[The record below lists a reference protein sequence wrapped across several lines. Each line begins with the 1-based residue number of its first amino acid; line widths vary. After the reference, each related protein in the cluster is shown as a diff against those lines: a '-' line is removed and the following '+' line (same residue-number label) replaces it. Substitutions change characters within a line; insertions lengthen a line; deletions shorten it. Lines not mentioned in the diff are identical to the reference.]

1 MGSTYD
7 SGYFG
12 FGTQDPSTVVQR
24 AYQYT
29 SGSPVNMDAVKSFM
43 SKIPTKASDI
53 FYVLFLGSAVC
64 FVIFFILFVID
75 YTMYPI
81 FSFSAGQPGLISVPI
96 PLDKSIAYNK
106 FTPSFDLS
114 AAFVP
119 TVGLQSDSYSL
130 GMDVWLTGDFMLSN
144 MPRVILYRAS
154 KENIPKTQADAGT
167 DYPDM
172 KSKAYKDTN
181 IIVWLD
187 PHKND
192 LFVSAVTATDTLITV
207 SAENVPVRSVFRV
220 GIVFSSKFLELYING
235 KLAMSIAITQV
246 LRCTNETTTRMPF
259 YPTIQPIL
267 NNVVVRNLTFWPRIL
282 TANEIRANEGR
293 PTSTSQDFV

>member
-64 FVIFFILFVID
+64 FVIFFILFIID

-154 KENIPKTQADAGT
+154 KENIPKTQADAGK

-293 PTSTSQDFV
+293 PNSTSQDFV